1 MINIFIF
8 EVVQQCHTY
17 LERMWIKMDV
27 DGGGPISLGNLGDL
41 YSALD
46 VFKLIHIISMMMIKC
61 IKNTN
66 EILKH
71 S

>member
-8 EVVQQCHTY
+8 EVVQQCHPY
-17 LERMWIKMDV
+17 LESMWIKMDV
-27 DGGGPISLGNLGDL
+27 DGGGPVCLGNLGDL

-46 VFKLIHIISMMMIKC
+46 VFKLIHIISMMMMKC
-61 IKNTN
+61 IKKTN